1 MYKFILTISLYSCS
15 LFAWGQ
21 DTKFWHWKDLEN
33 DGVHGVSLFK
43 AQQLLTDLKLKPT
56 PIIIAVLDGGI
67 DTAHLQIKPL
77 LWNNPKE
84 IPGNALDD
92 DQNGYIDDVYGW
104 NFLGNAAG
112 QNINKASDEKSRIYH
127 RYKNE
132 FKQDKIDSS
141 SWDAKKKEDFY
152 RWQQAAAEIVFS
164 EDDAANLSF
173 IKMAR
178 NAVVKMG
185 LILIKEIEDT
195 NFTTEQLETYQPIG
209 KLTADT
215 KISYLR
221 TMQALGIDRISGH
234 HSIVEDLNEYISGK
248 DQSAISI
255 DTPPED
261 LRKKITQDQYENFKD
276 QYYGNNNITG
286 PNAKHGTHVAGL
298 AAGIVDTNFTKSNFS
313 NPIQIMGVRVV
324 PDGDEYDKD
333 VALGIRYAVN
343 NGAKIINMS
352 FGKSFSPEQP
362 WVDSAIRYA
371 ASKDVLIIHSA
382 GNESYDLNNKSVYPS
397 PYSNVFKDNASN
409 MITVGAS
416 SDPVIAESILTDF
429 SNYGNKIVDVLS
441 PGKKIYSSLPNQQYG
456 FLDGTSMSAPILS
469 HIAALVR
476 AYFPKLNATEVK
488 AILLQSSWKPNDPNT
503 LFPIPQTD
511 QSIKLND
518 ISGEGGIINAALS
531 IQNALLSQRNNKK
544 ITHNN

>member
-1 MYKFILTISLYSCS
+1 MSKFILTFLLYTCS

-21 DTKFWHWKDLEN
+21 DTKFWHWKDLEK
-33 DGVHGVSLFK
+33 DSVHGVSLYK
-43 AQQLLTDLKLKPT
+43 AQQLLLDLKLKPT

-67 DTAHLQIKPL
+67 DTTHPQIKPY

-92 DQNGYIDDVYGW
+92 DKNGYIDDLHGW
-104 NFLGNAAG
+104 NFLGNTNG
-112 QNINKASDEKSRIYH
+112 ENINKASDEKSRVYH
-127 RYKNE
+127 RFKNE
-132 FKQDKIDSS
+132 FKQANLDST
-141 SWDAKKKEDFY
+141 SWDLTKKQTFKI
-152 RWQQAAAEIVFS
+152 WQQAANEIVFTD
-164 EDDAANLSF
+164 EDADNLSF
-173 IKMAR
+173 IKMAK

-185 LILIKEIEDT
+185 VILIREIEDS
-195 NFTTEQLETYQPIG
+195 NFTTEKLETYQPIG
-209 KLTADT
+209 KITADT

-221 TMQALGIDRISGH
+221 TMQALGIDRSTGYQ
-234 HSIVEDLNEYISGK
+234 SIVEDLNEYISGK
-248 DQSAISI
+248 EKSAVSI

-261 LRKKITQDQYENFKD
+261 LRKNITKDQYQNLND

-286 PNAKHGTHVAGL
+286 PNARHGTHVAGL
-298 AAGIVDTNFTKSNFS
+298 AAGIVDTIFNQFKFS

-333 VALGIRYAVN
+333 IALGIRYAVN

-382 GNESYDLNNKSVYPS
+382 GNESYDLNIKSVYPN
-397 PYSNVFKDNASN
+397 PYSNVFKDKAIN

-416 SDPVIAESILTDF
+416 SDPVIAESIVTDF
-429 SNYGNKIVDVLS
+429 SNYGNKIVDLLS
-441 PGKKIYSSLPNQQYG
+441 PGKKIFSSLPNQAYG

-476 AYFPKLNATEVK
+476 AYFPKLTASEVK
-488 AILLQSSWKPNDPNT
+488 SILLQSCWKPNDP
-503 LFPIPQTD
+503 
-511 QSIKLND
+511 SIKLD
-518 ISGEGGIINAALS
+518 EISAEGGIINAALC
-531 IQNALLSQRNNKK
+531 IQNAIQFQRNNNKK
-544 ITHNN
+544 

>member
-1 MYKFILTISLYSCS
+1 MYKFFLTLILYTCS
-15 LFAWGQ
+15 LFVWGQ
-21 DTKFWHWKDLEN
+21 DTKFWHWKDLEK

-43 AQQLLTDLKLKPT
+43 AQQLLVDLKLKPT

-67 DTAHLQIKPL
+67 DTTHPQIKPI
-77 LWNNPKE
+77 LWRNPKE

-92 DQNGYIDDVYGW
+92 DKNGYVDDLHGW

-112 QNINKASDEKSRIYH
+112 ENINKASDEKSRVYH

-132 FKQDKIDSS
+132 FKQDKLDST
-141 SWDAKKKEDFY
+141 SWDLTKKQAYKI
-152 RWQQAAAEIVFS
+152 WQQAAAEIVFTD
-164 EDDAANLSF
+164 EDADNLSF

-185 LILIKEIEDT
+185 VILIREIEDS

-221 TMQALGIDRISGH
+221 TMQALGIDRLAGH

-248 DQSAISI
+248 EQSAVSI

-261 LRKKITQDQYENFKD
+261 LRKKITKDQYVNFND

-298 AAGIVDTNFTKSNFS
+298 AAGIVDTNFNKSNFN
-313 NPIQIMGVRVV
+313 NPIQIMGLRVV

-352 FGKSFSPEQP
+352 FGKSYSPEQP

-382 GNESYDLNNKSVYPS
+382 GNESYDLNSKSVYPS
-397 PYSNVFKDNASN
+397 PYSNVFKDRANN
-409 MITVGAS
+409 MMTVGAS
-416 SDPVIAESILTDF
+416 NDPVIAESILTDF
-429 SNYGNKIVDVLS
+429 SNFGNQVVDLLS
-441 PGKKIYSSLPNQQYG
+441 PGNKIYSSLPNQQYG
-456 FLDGTSMSAPILS
+456 FLNGTSMSAPVLS

-476 AYFPKLNATEVK
+476 AYFPKLSATQVK
-488 AILLQSSWKPNDPNT
+488 SILLQSCWKPSDENM
-503 LFPIPQTD
+503 LFPIPKKD
-511 QSIKLND
+511 QSKKLNE
-518 ISGEGGIINAALS
+518 ISAEGGIINAALC
-531 IQNALLSQRNNKK
+531 IQNALIFQKNMSKKNN
-544 ITHNN
+544 N

>member
-1 MYKFILTISLYSCS
+1 MYKFFLTLLLYTCS
-15 LFAWGQ
+15 LFVWGQ
-21 DTKFWHWKDLEN
+21 DTKFWHWKDLEK

-43 AQQLLTDLKLKPT
+43 AQQLLVDLKLKPT

-67 DTAHLQIKPL
+67 DTTHPQIKPI
-77 LWNNPKE
+77 LWRNPKE

-92 DQNGYIDDVYGW
+92 DKNGYVDDLHGW

-112 QNINKASDEKSRIYH
+112 ENINKASDEKSRVYH

-132 FKQDKIDSS
+132 FKQDKLDST
-141 SWDAKKKEDFY
+141 SWDLTKKQAYKI
-152 RWQQAAAEIVFS
+152 WQQAAAEIVFTD
-164 EDDAANLSF
+164 EDADNLSF

-185 LILIKEIEDT
+185 VIIIREIEDS

-221 TMQALGIDRISGH
+221 TMQALGIDRLAGH

-248 DQSAISI
+248 EQSAVSI

-261 LRKKITQDQYENFKD
+261 LRKKITKDQYDNFND
-276 QYYGNNNITG
+276 QYYGNNDITG

-298 AAGIVDTNFTKSNFS
+298 AAGIVDTNFTKSNFN
-313 NPIQIMGVRVV
+313 NPIQIMGLRVV

-352 FGKSFSPEQP
+352 FGKSYSPEQP

-382 GNESYDLNNKSVYPS
+382 GNESYDLNSKSVYPS
-397 PYSNVFKDNASN
+397 PYSNVFKDRANN
-409 MITVGAS
+409 MMTVGAS
-416 SDPVIAESILTDF
+416 NDPVIAESILTDF
-429 SNYGNKIVDVLS
+429 SNFGNQVVDLLS
-441 PGKKIYSSLPNQQYG
+441 PGNKIYSSLPNQQYG
-456 FLDGTSMSAPILS
+456 FLNGTSMSAPVLS

-476 AYFPKLNATEVK
+476 AYFPKLSATQVK
-488 AILLQSSWKPNDPNT
+488 SILLQSCWKPSDENV
-503 LFPIPQTD
+503 LFPIPKKD
-511 QSIKLND
+511 QSKKLNE
-518 ISGEGGIINAALS
+518 ISAEGGIINAALC
-531 IQNALLSQRNNKK
+531 IQNALIFQKNMSKKNN
-544 ITHNN
+544 N

>member
-1 MYKFILTISLYSCS
+1 MYKFILTFFLYTCS
-15 LFAWGQ
+15 LLAWGQ
-21 DTKFWHWKDLEN
+21 DATFWHWKDLEK

-43 AQQLLTDLKLKPT
+43 AQQLLIDLKLKPK
-56 PIIIAVLDGGI
+56 PIIIAILDGGI
-67 DTAHLQIKPL
+67 DTAHLQIKQM

-84 IPGNALDD
+84 IPGNGLDD
-92 DQNGYIDDVYGW
+92 DKNGYIDDVHGW

-132 FKQDKIDSS
+132 FKQEKIDSAA
-141 SWDAKKKEDFY
+141 WDAKKKQDFY
-152 RWQQAAAEIVFS
+152 TWQQAAAEIIFT
-164 EDDAANLSF
+164 EEDAANLSF

-185 LILIKEIEDT
+185 SILIREIEDT

-221 TMQALGIDRISGH
+221 TMQALGIDRLTGY
-234 HSIVEDLNEYISGK
+234 HSIIEDLNEYISGK
-248 DQSAISI
+248 DQSAVSI

-261 LRKKITQDQYENFKD
+261 LRKKITQDQYENLND

-298 AAGIVDTNFTKSNFS
+298 AAGIVDTNFTKSTFS

-343 NGAKIINMS
+343 NGAKVINMS

-382 GNESYDLNNKSVYPS
+382 GNESYDLNTKSVYPS
-397 PYSNVFKDNASN
+397 PISKVLKDRATN

-416 SDPVIAESILTDF
+416 SDPLIAEGLLTDF
-429 SNYGNKIVDVLS
+429 SNYGNKIVDLLS

-476 AYFPKLNATEVK
+476 AYFPKLTATEVK
-488 AILLQSSWKPNDPNT
+488 AILMQSCWKPNDNS
-503 LFPIPQTD
+503 L
-511 QSIKLND
+511 KLD
-518 ISGEGGIINAALS
+518 EVSAEGGIINAVLS
-531 IQNALLSQRNNKK
+531 IQNAQLYQKNKYK
-544 ITHNN
+544 K

>member
-1 MYKFILTISLYSCS
+1 MYKFILTLFLYTCS

-21 DTKFWHWKDLEN
+21 DAKFWHWKDLEK

-43 AQQLLTDLKLKPT
+43 AQQLLLDLKLKPT
-56 PIIIAVLDGGI
+56 SIIVAVLDGGI

-84 IPGNALDD
+84 IPGNAVDD
-92 DQNGYIDDVYGW
+92 DKNGYIDDVHGW

-112 QNINKASDEKSRIYH
+112 ENINKASDEKSRIYH

-132 FKQDKIDSS
+132 FKKDNLDSA
-141 SWDAKKKEDFY
+141 SWDLNKKQTYKI
-152 RWQQAAAEIVFS
+152 WQQAANEIIFTD
-164 EDDAANLSF
+164 EDADKLSF

-178 NAVVKMG
+178 NAVIKMG
-185 LILIKEIEDT
+185 VILIREIEDS
-195 NFTTEQLETYQPIG
+195 NFTTEKLETYQPIG
-209 KLTADT
+209 KITADT

-221 TMQALGIDRISGH
+221 TMQALGIDRSTGYQ
-234 HSIVEDLNEYISGK
+234 SIVEDLNEYISGK
-248 DQSAISI
+248 EKSAVSI

-261 LRKKITQDQYENFKD
+261 LRKNITKDQYQNLND

-286 PNAKHGTHVAGL
+286 PNARHGTHVAGL
-298 AAGIVDTNFTKSNFS
+298 AAGIIDTIFNQSKFS

-333 VALGIRYAVN
+333 IALGIRYAVN

-382 GNESYDLNNKSVYPS
+382 GNESYDLNIKSVYPN
-397 PYSNVFKDNASN
+397 PYSNVFKDKAINL
-409 MITVGAS
+409 ITVGAS
-416 SDPVIAESILTDF
+416 SDPVITESIVTDF
-429 SNYGNKIVDVLS
+429 SNYGNKIVDLLS
-441 PGKKIYSSLPNQQYG
+441 PGKKIFSSLPNQAYG

-476 AYFPKLNATEVK
+476 AYFPKLTASEVK
-488 AILLQSSWKPNDPNT
+488 SILLQSCWKPNDT
-503 LFPIPQTD
+503 
-511 QSIKLND
+511 SIKLD
-518 ISGEGGIINAALS
+518 EISAEGGIINAALC
-531 IQNALLSQRNNKK
+531 IQNAIQFQRNNNKK
-544 ITHNN
+544 

>member
-1 MYKFILTISLYSCS
+1 MYKFILTIALYSCS

-21 DTKFWHWKDLEN
+21 DAKFWHWKDLEK

-67 DTAHLQIKPL
+67 DTAHPQIKPL
-77 LWNNPKE
+77 LWHNPKE

-92 DQNGYIDDVYGW
+92 DKNGYVDDIYGW

-112 QNINKASDEKSRIYH
+112 ENINKASDEKSRIYH
-127 RYKNE
+127 RYKDV
-132 FKQDKIDSS
+132 FKQDQLDSA
-141 SWDAKKKEDFY
+141 SWDATKKHTYKM
-152 RWQQAAAEIVFS
+152 WQQAAAEIVFTD
-164 EDDAANLSF
+164 EDANNLSF

-185 LILIKEIEDT
+185 AILIREMEDS
-195 NFTTEQLETYQPIG
+195 NFSTEKLETYQPIG
-209 KLTADT
+209 KITADT

-221 TMQALGIDRISGH
+221 TMQALGIERSNGYQ
-234 HSIVEDLNEYISGK
+234 SILEDLDEYISGK
-248 DQSAISI
+248 EKSAVSI

-261 LRKKITQDQYENFKD
+261 LRKKITHDQYENLND
-276 QYYGNNNITG
+276 QFYGNNNITG

-298 AAGIVDTNFTKSNFS
+298 AAELVDTLYNKSSFR
-313 NPIQIMGVRVV
+313 NPIQIMGLRVV

-352 FGKSFSPEQP
+352 FGKSFSPEQA

-382 GNESYDLNNKSVYPS
+382 GNESYDLNVKSVYPS
-397 PYSNVFKDNASN
+397 PFSNVFKDKAIN

-416 SDPVIAESILTDF
+416 SDPLIAESLLTDF
-429 SNYGNKIVDVLS
+429 SNYGNKIVDLLS

-476 AYFPKLNATEVK
+476 AYFPKLSAADVK
-488 AILLQSSWKPNDPNT
+488 AILLQSCWKPNDQST
-503 LFPIPQTD
+503 LLPISLD
-511 QSIKLND
+511 QSKRLND
-518 ISGEGGIINAALS
+518 ISAEGGIINAALT
-531 IQNALLSQRNNKK
+531 IQNAALFQKNKYK
-544 ITHNN
+544 K

>member
-1 MYKFILTISLYSCS
+1 MYKFILTLFLYTCS

-21 DTKFWHWKDLEN
+21 DAKFWHWKDLEK

-43 AQQLLTDLKLKPT
+43 AQQLLLDLKLKPT

-67 DTAHLQIKPL
+67 DTAHLQIEPL

-84 IPGNALDD
+84 IPGNAVDD
-92 DQNGYIDDVYGW
+92 DKNGYIDDVHGW

-112 QNINKASDEKSRIYH
+112 ENINKASDEKSRIYH

-132 FKQDKIDSS
+132 FKKDNLDSA
-141 SWDAKKKEDFY
+141 SWDLNKKQTYKI
-152 RWQQAAAEIVFS
+152 WQQAANEIIFTD
-164 EDDAANLSF
+164 EDADKLSF

-178 NAVVKMG
+178 NAVIKMG
-185 LILIKEIEDT
+185 VILIREIEDS
-195 NFTTEQLETYQPIG
+195 NFTTEKLETYQPIG
-209 KLTADT
+209 KITADT

-221 TMQALGIDRISGH
+221 TMQALGIDRSTGYQ
-234 HSIVEDLNEYISGK
+234 SIVEDLNEYISGK
-248 DQSAISI
+248 EKSAVSI

-261 LRKKITQDQYENFKD
+261 LRKNITKDQYQNLND

-286 PNAKHGTHVAGL
+286 PNARHGTHVAGL
-298 AAGIVDTNFTKSNFS
+298 AAGIIDTIFNQSKFS

-333 VALGIRYAVN
+333 IALGIRYAVN

-382 GNESYDLNNKSVYPS
+382 GNESYDLNIKSVYPN
-397 PYSNVFKDNASN
+397 PYSNVFKDKAIN

-416 SDPVIAESILTDF
+416 SDPVIAESIVTDF
-429 SNYGNKIVDVLS
+429 SNYGNKIVDLLS
-441 PGKKIYSSLPNQQYG
+441 PGKKIFSSLPNQAYG

-476 AYFPKLNATEVK
+476 AYFPKLTASEVK
-488 AILLQSSWKPNDPNT
+488 SILLQSCWKPNDP
-503 LFPIPQTD
+503 
-511 QSIKLND
+511 SIKLD
-518 ISGEGGIINAALS
+518 EISAEGGIINAALC
-531 IQNALLSQRNNKK
+531 IQNAIQFQRNNNKK
-544 ITHNN
+544 

>member
-1 MYKFILTISLYSCS
+1 MHRLILTIFLYTCS

-21 DTKFWHWKDLEN
+21 DAKFWHWKDLEK

-56 PIIIAVLDGGI
+56 SIIIAVLDGGI
-67 DTAHLQIKPL
+67 DTAHPQIKPL

-92 DQNGYIDDVYGW
+92 DKNGYVDDLHGW

-112 QNINKASDEKSRIYH
+112 ENINKASDEKSRIYH
-127 RYKNE
+127 RYKDV
-132 FKQDKIDSS
+132 FKKDNLDSA
-141 SWDAKKKEDFY
+141 SWDATKKHTYKI
-152 RWQQAAAEIVFS
+152 WQQAANEIVFTD
-164 EDDAANLSF
+164 EDADKLSF

-178 NAVVKMG
+178 NAVIKMG
-185 LILIKEIEDT
+185 VILIKEIEDS
-195 NFTTEQLETYQPIG
+195 NFTTEGLETYQPIG
-209 KLTADT
+209 KITADT

-221 TMQALGIDRISGH
+221 TMQALGIDRSTGH
-234 HSIVEDLNEYISGK
+234 HSIVEELNEYISGK
-248 DQSAISI
+248 EKSAVSI

-261 LRKKITQDQYENFKD
+261 LRKKITKDQYENLND
-276 QYYGNNNITG
+276 QFYGNNNITG

-298 AAGIVDTNFTKSNFS
+298 AAGIIDTIFNKTKFI

-333 VALGIRYAVN
+333 IALGIRYAVN

-382 GNESYDLNNKSVYPS
+382 GNESYDLNVKSVYPN
-397 PYSNVFKDNASN
+397 PYSNVFKDKAIN

-416 SDPVIAESILTDF
+416 SDPVIAESIVTDF
-429 SNYGNKIVDVLS
+429 SNYGNKIVDLLS

-476 AYFPKLNATEVK
+476 AYFPKLSAEDVK
-488 AILLQSSWKPNDPNT
+488 AILLQSCWKPNDQST
-503 LFPIPQTD
+503 LFPNSLD
-511 QSIKLND
+511 QSKRLND
-518 ISGEGGIINAALS
+518 ISAEGGIVNAALA
-531 IQNALLSQRNNKK
+531 IQNAALFQKNKYK
-544 ITHNN
+544 K

>member
-1 MYKFILTISLYSCS
+1 MYKFILTFFLYTCS

-21 DTKFWHWKDLEN
+21 DARFWHWKDLEK

-43 AQQLLTDLKLKPT
+43 AQQLLKDLKLKPT
-56 PIIIAVLDGGI
+56 PTIIAVLDGGI

-84 IPGNALDD
+84 IPGNGLDD
-92 DQNGYIDDVYGW
+92 DQNGYIDDVHGW

-132 FKQDKIDSS
+132 FKQNKIDSV
-141 SWDAKKKEDFY
+141 SWDAKKKQDFY
-152 RWQQAAAEIVFS
+152 SWQQAAAEIVFS

-185 LILIKEIEDT
+185 LILIREIEDT
-195 NFTTEQLETYQPIG
+195 NFTTEQLEAYQPIG

-221 TMQALGIDRISGH
+221 TMQALGIDRMSGH

-248 DQSAISI
+248 DQSAVTI

-261 LRKKITQDQYENFKD
+261 LRKKITQDQYENFND

-343 NGAKIINMS
+343 NGAKVINMS
-352 FGKSFSPEQP
+352 FGKSFSPEQA

-397 PYSNVFKDNASN
+397 PYSNVFKDKASN

-416 SDPVIAESILTDF
+416 SDPVIAESIITDF

-441 PGKKIYSSLPNQQYG
+441 PGNKIFSSLPNQAFG
-456 FLDGTSMSAPILS
+456 FLNGTSMSAPILS

-476 AYFPKLNATEVK
+476 AYFPKLSATEVK
-488 AILLQSSWKPNDPNT
+488 AILLQSNWKPNDPNT

-511 QSIKLND
+511 QSIKLTD
-518 ISGEGGIINAALS
+518 ISAEGGIINAALS
-531 IQNALLSQRNNKK
+531 IQNAILFQRKK
-544 ITHNN
+544 

>member
-1 MYKFILTISLYSCS
+1 MTTLYKFILTLLLYTCS

-21 DTKFWHWKDLEN
+21 DAKFWHWKDLEK
-33 DGVHGVSLFK
+33 DGVHGVSLLK
-43 AQQLLTDLKLKPT
+43 AQQLLLDLKIKPT

-67 DTAHLQIKPL
+67 DTTHPQIKPY

-92 DQNGYIDDVYGW
+92 DKNGYIDDVHGW
-104 NFLGNAAG
+104 NFLGNANG
-112 QNINKASDEKSRIYH
+112 ENINKASDEKSRVYH
-127 RYKNE
+127 RYKDA
-132 FKQDKIDSS
+132 FKQDILDSAL
-141 SWDAKKKEDFY
+141 WDATKKDNYKI
-152 RWQQAAAEIVFS
+152 WQQAAAEIVFTD
-164 EDDAANLSF
+164 EDASNLSF

-185 LILIKEIEDT
+185 AILIREIEDSH
-195 NFTTEQLETYQPIG
+195 FTTERLENYQPIG
-209 KLTADT
+209 KITADT

-221 TMQALGIDRISGH
+221 TMQALGIDRMAGH
-234 HSIVEDLNEYISGK
+234 QSIVEDLNEYISGK
-248 DQSAISI
+248 EKSAVSI

-261 LRKKITQDQYENFKD
+261 LRKKITKDQYENLND

-298 AAGIVDTNFTKSNFS
+298 AAGMVDTIFAKSNFN

-382 GNESYDLNNKSVYPS
+382 GNESYDLNSKSVYPS
-397 PYSNVFKDNASN
+397 PYSKLLKDRATNI
-409 MITVGAS
+409 ITVGAS

-429 SNYGNKIVDVLS
+429 SNFGNNIVDLLS
-441 PGKKIYSSLPNQQYG
+441 PGNKIYSSLPNQQYG
-456 FLDGTSMSAPILS
+456 FLNGTSMSAPVLS

-476 AYFPKLNATEVK
+476 AYFPKLNAPQVK
-488 AILLQSSWKPNDPNT
+488 AILLKSCWKPNDENT
-503 LFPIPQTD
+503 LFPIPQKD
-511 QSIKLND
+511 QSKKLND
-518 ISGEGGIINAALS
+518 MSTEGGIINAALS
-531 IQNALLSQRNNKK
+531 IQNALLFQKNNHKK
-544 ITHNN
+544 

>member
-1 MYKFILTISLYSCS
+1 MYKFILTFFLYTCS

-21 DTKFWHWKDLEN
+21 DATFWHWKDLEK
-33 DGVHGVSLFK
+33 DGVHGVSLLK
-43 AQQLLTDLKLKPT
+43 AQQLLKDLKLKPT

-67 DTAHLQIKPL
+67 DTTHPQIKL
-77 LWNNPKE
+77 QLWNNPKE

-92 DQNGYIDDVYGW
+92 DQNGYVDDVHGW

-112 QNINKASDEKSRIYH
+112 ENINKASDEKSRIYH

-132 FKQDKIDSS
+132 FKQDKLDSAA
-141 SWDAKKKEDFY
+141 WDLKKKQDFY
-152 RWQQAAAEIVFS
+152 SWQQAAAEIVFTD
-164 EDDAANLSF
+164 DDAANLSF

-178 NAVVKMG
+178 KAVVKMG

-195 NFTTEQLETYQPIG
+195 NFTTEQLETFQPIG

-221 TMQALGIDRISGH
+221 TMQALGIDRMSGH

-248 DQSAISI
+248 DQSAVSI

-261 LRKKITQDQYENFKD
+261 LRKKIIQDQYENFND

-298 AAGIVDTNFTKSNFS
+298 AAGIVDTNFTKPNLS

-333 VALGIRYAVN
+333 IALGIRYAVN

-352 FGKSFSPEQP
+352 FGKSFSPEQA

-397 PYSNVFKDNASN
+397 PYSNVFKDKASN

-416 SDPVIAESILTDF
+416 SDPVIAESLLTEF

-441 PGKKIYSSLPNQQYG
+441 PGNKIFSSLPNQQYG
-456 FLDGTSMSAPILS
+456 FLNGTSMSAPILS

-476 AYFPKLNATEVK
+476 AYFPKLSATEVK
-488 AILLQSSWKPNDPNT
+488 AILLQSNWKPNDPNT

-511 QSIKLND
+511 QSIKLNE

-531 IQNALLSQRNNKK
+531 IQNALLFQRNNKK
-544 ITHNN
+544 NNTQ

>member
-1 MYKFILTISLYSCS
+1 MPKYILTLFLATCS
-15 LFAWGQ
+15 LFVWGQ
-21 DTKFWHWKDLEN
+21 DAKFWHWKDLEK

-43 AQQLLTDLKLKPT
+43 AQEQLMALKIKPS

-67 DTAHLQIKPL
+67 DTSHQQIKSY
-77 LWNNPKE
+77 LWRNPKE

-92 DQNGYIDDVYGW
+92 DKNGYIDDVYGW
-104 NFLGNAAG
+104 NFLGNASG
-112 QNINKASDEKSRIYH
+112 ENINKASDEKSRVYH

-132 FKQDKIDSS
+132 FNQAQLDSAN
-141 SWDAKKKEDFY
+141 WDTKKKLAY
-152 RWQQAAAEIVFS
+152 ASWKQAAAEIVFTD
-164 EDDAANLSF
+164 EAADNLAF

-185 LILIKEIEDT
+185 LIIIKEIEDS
-195 NFTTEQLETYQPIG
+195 NFTTEKLENYQPIG
-209 KLTADT
+209 KITADT

-221 TMQALGIDRISGH
+221 TMQALGIDRLSGYQ
-234 HSIVEDLNEYISGK
+234 SLVEDLNEYILGK
-248 DQSAISI
+248 EQAAISME
-255 DTPPED
+255 TPPED
-261 LRKKITQDQYENFKD
+261 LRKKITKDQYELLSD

-298 AAGIVDTNFTKSNFS
+298 AAGIVDTSFTRNNFS

-352 FGKSFSPEQP
+352 FGKSYSPEQP

-382 GNESYDLNNKSVYPS
+382 GNEFYDLNNKTVFPT
-397 PYSNVFKDNASN
+397 PYSNVFKDKATN

-416 SDPVIAESILTDF
+416 SDPIIAESILTDF

-441 PGKKIYSSLPNQQYG
+441 PGNKIYSSLPNQQYG
-456 FLDGTSMSAPILS
+456 FLNGTSMSAPILS

-488 AILLQSSWKPNDPNT
+488 TILLQSYWKPNDPNT
-503 LFPIPQTD
+503 FFPIPQKEQTK
-511 QSIKLND
+511 KLNEM
-518 ISGEGGIINAALS
+518 SAEGGIINAALS
-531 IQNALLSQRNNKK
+531 IQNAILFQKNKK
-544 ITHNN
+544 

>member
-1 MYKFILTISLYSCS
+1 MYKFFLTLLLYTCS
-15 LFAWGQ
+15 LFVWGQ
-21 DTKFWHWKDLEN
+21 DTKFWHWKDLEK

-43 AQQLLTDLKLKPT
+43 AQQLLVDLKLKPI

-67 DTAHLQIKPL
+67 DTTHPQIKPI
-77 LWNNPKE
+77 LWRNPKE

-92 DQNGYIDDVYGW
+92 DKNGFVDDLHGW

-112 QNINKASDEKSRIYH
+112 ENINKASDEKSRVYH

-132 FKQDKIDSS
+132 FKQDKLDST
-141 SWDAKKKEDFY
+141 SWDLTKKQAYKI
-152 RWQQAAAEIVFS
+152 WQQAAAEIVFTD
-164 EDDAANLSF
+164 EDADNLSF

-185 LILIKEIEDT
+185 IILIKEIEDS

-221 TMQALGIDRISGH
+221 TMQALGIDRLAGH

-248 DQSAISI
+248 EQSAVSI

-261 LRKKITQDQYENFKD
+261 LRKKITKDQYDNFND
-276 QYYGNNNITG
+276 QYYGNNDITG

-298 AAGIVDTNFTKSNFS
+298 AAGIVDTNFTKSNFN
-313 NPIQIMGVRVV
+313 NPIQIMGLRVV

-352 FGKSFSPEQP
+352 FGKSYSPEQP

-382 GNESYDLNNKSVYPS
+382 GNESYDLNSKSVYPS
-397 PYSNVFKDNASN
+397 PYSNVFKDRANN
-409 MITVGAS
+409 MMTVGAS
-416 SDPVIAESILTDF
+416 NDPVIAESILTDF
-429 SNYGNKIVDVLS
+429 SNFGNQVVDLLS
-441 PGKKIYSSLPNQQYG
+441 PGNKIYSSLPNQQYG
-456 FLDGTSMSAPILS
+456 FLNGTSMSAPVLS

-476 AYFPKLNATEVK
+476 AYFPKLSATQVK
-488 AILLQSSWKPNDPNT
+488 SILLQSCWKPSDENM
-503 LFPIPQTD
+503 LFPIPKKD
-511 QSIKLND
+511 QSKKLNE
-518 ISGEGGIINAALS
+518 ISAEGGIINAALC
-531 IQNALLSQRNNKK
+531 IQNALIFQKNMSKKNN
-544 ITHNN
+544 N

>member
-1 MYKFILTISLYSCS
+1 LYTCS
-15 LFAWGQ
+15 LFVWGQ
-21 DTKFWHWKDLEN
+21 DTKFWHWKDLEK

-43 AQQLLTDLKLKPT
+43 AQQLLVDLKLKPT

-67 DTAHLQIKPL
+67 DTTHPQIKPI
-77 LWNNPKE
+77 LWRNPKE

-92 DQNGYIDDVYGW
+92 DKNGYVDDLHGW

-112 QNINKASDEKSRIYH
+112 ENINKASDEKSRVYH

-132 FKQDKIDSS
+132 FKQDKLDST
-141 SWDAKKKEDFY
+141 SWDLTKKQAYKI
-152 RWQQAAAEIVFS
+152 WQQAAAEIVFTD
-164 EDDAANLSF
+164 EDADNLSF

-185 LILIKEIEDT
+185 VILIREIEDS

-221 TMQALGIDRISGH
+221 TMQALGIDRLAGH
-234 HSIVEDLNEYISGK
+234 HSIVEDLNEYIAGK
-248 DQSAISI
+248 EQSAVSI

-261 LRKKITQDQYENFKD
+261 LRKKITKDQYDNFND

-298 AAGIVDTNFTKSNFS
+298 AAGIVDTNFNKSNFN
-313 NPIQIMGVRVV
+313 NPIQIMGLRVV

-352 FGKSFSPEQP
+352 FGKSYSPEQP

-382 GNESYDLNNKSVYPS
+382 GNESYDLNSKSVYPS
-397 PYSNVFKDNASN
+397 PYSNVFKDRANN
-409 MITVGAS
+409 MMTVGAS
-416 SDPVIAESILTDF
+416 NDPVIAESILTDF
-429 SNYGNKIVDVLS
+429 SNFGNQVVDLLS
-441 PGKKIYSSLPNQQYG
+441 PGNKIYSSLPNQQYG
-456 FLDGTSMSAPILS
+456 FLNGTSMSAPVLS

-476 AYFPKLNATEVK
+476 AYFPKLSATQVK
-488 AILLQSSWKPNDPNT
+488 SILLQSCWKPSDENM
-503 LFPIPQTD
+503 LFPIPKKD
-511 QSIKLND
+511 QSKKLNE
-518 ISGEGGIINAALS
+518 ISAEGGIINAALC
-531 IQNALLSQRNNKK
+531 IQNALIFQKNMSKKNN
-544 ITHNN
+544 N

>member
-1 MYKFILTISLYSCS
+1 MHRLILTIFLYTCS

-21 DTKFWHWKDLEN
+21 DAKFWHWKDLEK

-56 PIIIAVLDGGI
+56 SIIIAVLDGGI
-67 DTAHLQIKPL
+67 DTAHPQIKPL

-92 DQNGYIDDVYGW
+92 DKNGYVDDLHGW

-112 QNINKASDEKSRIYH
+112 ENINKASDEKSRIYH
-127 RYKNE
+127 RYKDV
-132 FKQDKIDSS
+132 FKKDNLDSA
-141 SWDAKKKEDFY
+141 SWDATKKHTYKI
-152 RWQQAAAEIVFS
+152 WQQAANEIVFTD
-164 EDDAANLSF
+164 EDADKLSF

-178 NAVVKMG
+178 NAVIKMG
-185 LILIKEIEDT
+185 VILIKEIEDS
-195 NFTTEQLETYQPIG
+195 NFTTEGLETYQPIG
-209 KLTADT
+209 KITADT

-221 TMQALGIDRISGH
+221 TMQALGIDRSTGH
-234 HSIVEDLNEYISGK
+234 HSIVEELNEYISGK
-248 DQSAISI
+248 EKSAVSI

-261 LRKKITQDQYENFKD
+261 LRKNITKDQYENLND
-276 QYYGNNNITG
+276 QFYGNNNITG

-298 AAGIVDTNFTKSNFS
+298 AAGIIDTIFNKTKFI

-333 VALGIRYAVN
+333 IALGIRYAVN

-382 GNESYDLNNKSVYPS
+382 GNESYDLNVKSVYPN
-397 PYSNVFKDNASN
+397 PYSNVFKDKAIN

-416 SDPVIAESILTDF
+416 SDPVIAESIVTDF
-429 SNYGNKIVDVLS
+429 SNYGNKIVDLLS

-476 AYFPKLNATEVK
+476 AYFPKLSAEDVK
-488 AILLQSSWKPNDPNT
+488 AILLQSCWKPNDQST
-503 LFPIPQTD
+503 LFPNSLD
-511 QSIKLND
+511 QSKRLND
-518 ISGEGGIINAALS
+518 ISAEGGIVNAALA
-531 IQNALLSQRNNKK
+531 IQNAALFQKNKYK
-544 ITHNN
+544 K

>member
-1 MYKFILTISLYSCS
+1 MYKFFLTLILYTCS
-15 LFAWGQ
+15 LFVWGQ
-21 DTKFWHWKDLEN
+21 DTKFWHWKDLEK

-43 AQQLLTDLKLKPT
+43 AQQLLVDLKLKPT

-67 DTAHLQIKPL
+67 DTTHPQIKPI
-77 LWNNPKE
+77 LWRNPKE

-92 DQNGYIDDVYGW
+92 DKNGYVDDLHGW

-112 QNINKASDEKSRIYH
+112 ENINKASDEKSRVYH

-132 FKQDKIDSS
+132 FKQDKLDST
-141 SWDAKKKEDFY
+141 SWDLTKKQAYKI
-152 RWQQAAAEIVFS
+152 WQQAAAEIVFTD
-164 EDDAANLSF
+164 EDADNLSF

-185 LILIKEIEDT
+185 VILIREIEDS

-221 TMQALGIDRISGH
+221 TMQALGIDRLAGH
-234 HSIVEDLNEYISGK
+234 HSIVEDLNEYIAGK
-248 DQSAISI
+248 EQSAVSI

-261 LRKKITQDQYENFKD
+261 LRKKITKDQYDNFND

-298 AAGIVDTNFTKSNFS
+298 AAGIVDTNFNKSNFN
-313 NPIQIMGVRVV
+313 NPIQIMGLRVV

-352 FGKSFSPEQP
+352 FGKSYSPEQP

-382 GNESYDLNNKSVYPS
+382 GNESYDLNSKSVYPS
-397 PYSNVFKDNASN
+397 PYSNVFKDRANN
-409 MITVGAS
+409 MMTVGAS
-416 SDPVIAESILTDF
+416 NDPVIAESILTDF
-429 SNYGNKIVDVLS
+429 SNFGNQVVDLLS
-441 PGKKIYSSLPNQQYG
+441 PGNKIYSSLPNQQYG
-456 FLDGTSMSAPILS
+456 FLNGTSMSAPVLS

-476 AYFPKLNATEVK
+476 AYFPKLSATQVK
-488 AILLQSSWKPNDPNT
+488 SILLQSCWKPSDENM
-503 LFPIPQTD
+503 LFPIPKKD
-511 QSIKLND
+511 QSKKLNE
-518 ISGEGGIINAALS
+518 ISAEGGIINAALC
-531 IQNALLSQRNNKK
+531 IQNALIFQKNMSKKNN
-544 ITHNN
+544 N

>member
-1 MYKFILTISLYSCS
+1 MYKFILTLLLYSCS
-15 LFAWGQ
+15 LFVWGQ
-21 DTKFWHWKDLEN
+21 DAKFWHWKDLEK

-43 AQQLLTDLKLKPT
+43 AQQLLLDLKLKPT
-56 PIIIAVLDGGI
+56 TIIIAVLDGGI
-67 DTAHLQIKPL
+67 DTTHPQIKPM
-77 LWNNPKE
+77 LWRNPKE

-92 DQNGYIDDVYGW
+92 DKNGYVDDLHGW
-104 NFLGNAAG
+104 NFLGNASG
-112 QNINKASDEKSRIYH
+112 ENINKASDEKSRVYH

-132 FKQDKIDSS
+132 FKQANLDST
-141 SWDAKKKEDFY
+141 SWDITKKQTYKI
-152 RWQQAAAEIVFS
+152 WQQAATEIVFTS
-164 EDDAANLSF
+164 EDADNLSF

-185 LILIKEIEDT
+185 IILIREIEDS
-195 NFTTEQLETYQPIG
+195 NFTTERLENYQPIG

-221 TMQALGIDRISGH
+221 TMQALGIDRLAGH
-234 HSIVEDLNEYISGK
+234 QSLVVDLNEYISGK
-248 DQSAISI
+248 EQSAVSM

-261 LRKKITQDQYENFKD
+261 LRKKITQDQYENFND

-286 PNAKHGTHVAGL
+286 PNARHGTHVAGL

-313 NPIQIMGVRVV
+313 NPIQIMGVRIV

-382 GNESYDLNNKSVYPS
+382 GNESYDLNNKSVYPN
-397 PYSNVFKDNASN
+397 PYSNVFKDKASN
-409 MITVGAS
+409 MLTVGAS

-429 SNYGNKIVDVLS
+429 SNFGNNVVDLLS
-441 PGKKIYSSLPNQQYG
+441 PGNKIYSSLPNQQYG
-456 FLDGTSMSAPILS
+456 FLNGTSMSAPVLS

-476 AYFPKLNATEVK
+476 AYFPRLSAQQVK
-488 AILLQSSWKPNDPNT
+488 TILLQSCWKPNDENM
-503 LFPIPQTD
+503 LFPIPQKD
-511 QSIKLND
+511 QSKKLND
-518 ISGEGGIINAALS
+518 ISAEGGIINAALS
-531 IQNALLSQRNNKK
+531 IQNALLFQKNNHKK
-544 ITHNN
+544 

>member
-1 MYKFILTISLYSCS
+1 MYKFILTLLLYTCS

-21 DTKFWHWKDLEN
+21 DAKFWHWKDLEK
-33 DGVHGVSLFK
+33 DGVHGVSLYK
-43 AQQLLTDLKLKPT
+43 AQQLLLDLKLKPT

-67 DTAHLQIKPL
+67 DITHPQIKPL

-92 DQNGYIDDVYGW
+92 DKNGYVDDVHGW
-104 NFLGNAAG
+104 NFLGNALG
-112 QNINKASDEKSRIYH
+112 ENINKASDEKSRIYH

-132 FKQDKIDSS
+132 FKQEILDSA
-141 SWDAKKKEDFY
+141 SWDIKKKQAFAS
-152 RWQQAAAEIVFS
+152 WKQAAAEIVFTD
-164 EDDAANLSF
+164 EDADNLSF
-173 IKMAR
+173 IKMAK

-185 LILIKEIEDT
+185 IILIREIEDS
-195 NFTTEQLETYQPIG
+195 NFTTERLENYQPIG

-221 TMQALGIDRISGH
+221 TMQALGIDRMTGH
-234 HSIVEDLNEYISGK
+234 RTLVEDLNEYISGK
-248 DQSAISI
+248 EQSAVSME
-255 DTPPED
+255 TPPED
-261 LRKKITQDQYENFKD
+261 LRKKIIQDQYEDLND
-276 QYYGNNNITG
+276 QFYGNNNITG

-298 AAGIVDTNFTKSNFS
+298 AAGIVDTNFTKSNLS

-352 FGKSFSPEQP
+352 FGKSFSPEQI

-382 GNESYDLNNKSVYPS
+382 GNESYDLNSKSVYPS
-397 PYSNVFKDNASN
+397 PYSKVFKDRANN

-429 SNYGNKIVDVLS
+429 SNYGNNVVDLLC
-441 PGKKIYSSLPNQQYG
+441 PGNKIYSSLPNQQFG
-456 FLDGTSMSAPILS
+456 FLNGTSMSAPVLS

-476 AYFPKLNATEVK
+476 AYFPKLTASQVK
-488 AILLQSSWKPNDPNT
+488 TILLQSCWKPNDENT
-503 LFPIPQTD
+503 LFPIPQKD
-511 QSIKLND
+511 QSKKLND
-518 ISGEGGIINAALS
+518 ISAEGGIINAALS
-531 IQNALLSQRNNKK
+531 IQNALQFQKNNNIKK
-544 ITHNN
+544 

>member
-21 DTKFWHWKDLEN
+21 DATFWHWKDLEK

-56 PIIIAVLDGGI
+56 PIIIAILDGGI
-67 DTAHLQIKPL
+67 DTAHPQIKPM

-92 DQNGYIDDVYGW
+92 DKNGYVDDVHGW

-132 FKQDKIDSS
+132 FKQDKLDSS
-141 SWDAKKKEDFY
+141 AWDVKKKQDFY
-152 RWQQAAAEIVFS
+152 TWQQAAAEIVFTD
-164 EDDAANLSF
+164 EDAANLSF

-195 NFTTEQLETYQPIG
+195 NFTTEQLETFQPIG

-221 TMQALGIDRISGH
+221 TMQALGIDRISGY

-248 DQSAISI
+248 DQSAVSI

-261 LRKKITQDQYENFKD
+261 LRKKIIQDQYENLND

-298 AAGIVDTNFTKSNFS
+298 AAGMVDTNFTKSNFS

-333 VALGIRYAVN
+333 IALGIRYAVN

-397 PYSNVFKDNASN
+397 PYSNVFKDKASN

-416 SDPVIAESILTDF
+416 SDPVIAESILTEF

-441 PGKKIYSSLPNQQYG
+441 PGNKIFSSLPNQQYG
-456 FLDGTSMSAPILS
+456 FLNGTSMSAPILS

-476 AYFPKLNATEVK
+476 AYFPKLSATEVK
-488 AILLQSSWKPNDPNT
+488 EILLQSSWKPNDPNT
-503 LFPIPQTD
+503 LFPIPQKD

-518 ISGEGGIINAALS
+518 ISAEGGIINAALS
-531 IQNALLSQRNNKK
+531 IQNALLFQMNNNKK
-544 ITHNN
+544 

>member
-1 MYKFILTISLYSCS
+1 MYKFFLTLLLCTCS
-15 LFAWGQ
+15 LFVWGQ
-21 DTKFWHWKDLEN
+21 DTKFWHWKDLEK

-43 AQQLLTDLKLKPT
+43 AQQLLVDLKLKPI

-67 DTAHLQIKPL
+67 DTTHPQIKPI
-77 LWNNPKE
+77 LWRNPKE

-92 DQNGYIDDVYGW
+92 DKNGYVDDLHGW

-112 QNINKASDEKSRIYH
+112 ENINKASDEKSRVYH

-132 FKQDKIDSS
+132 FKQDKLDST
-141 SWDAKKKEDFY
+141 SWDLTKKQAYKI
-152 RWQQAAAEIVFS
+152 WQQAAAEIVFTD
-164 EDDAANLSF
+164 EDADNLSF

-185 LILIKEIEDT
+185 IILIKEIEDS

-221 TMQALGIDRISGH
+221 TMQALGIDRLAGH

-248 DQSAISI
+248 EQSAISI

-261 LRKKITQDQYENFKD
+261 LRKKITKDQYDNFND
-276 QYYGNNNITG
+276 QYYGNNDITG

-298 AAGIVDTNFTKSNFS
+298 AAGIVDTNFTKSNFN
-313 NPIQIMGVRVV
+313 NPIQIMGLRVV

-352 FGKSFSPEQP
+352 FGKSYSPEQP

-382 GNESYDLNNKSVYPS
+382 GNESYDLNSKSVYPS
-397 PYSNVFKDNASN
+397 PYSNVFKDRANN
-409 MITVGAS
+409 MMTVGAS
-416 SDPVIAESILTDF
+416 NDPVIAESILTDF
-429 SNYGNKIVDVLS
+429 SNFGNQVVDLLS
-441 PGKKIYSSLPNQQYG
+441 PGNKIYSSLPNQQYG
-456 FLDGTSMSAPILS
+456 FLNGTSMSAPVLS

-476 AYFPKLNATEVK
+476 AYFPKLSATQVK
-488 AILLQSSWKPNDPNT
+488 AILLQSCWKPSDENM
-503 LFPIPQTD
+503 LFPIPKKD
-511 QSIKLND
+511 QSKKLNE
-518 ISGEGGIINAALS
+518 ISAEGGIINAALC
-531 IQNALLSQRNNKK
+531 IQNALILQKNMSKKNN
-544 ITHNN
+544 N